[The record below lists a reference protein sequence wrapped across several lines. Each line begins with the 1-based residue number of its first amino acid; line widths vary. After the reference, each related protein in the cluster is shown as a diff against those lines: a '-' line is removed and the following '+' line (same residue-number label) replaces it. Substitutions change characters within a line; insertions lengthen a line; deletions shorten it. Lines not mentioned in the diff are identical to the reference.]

1 MKIGFDAKRAFSNFT
16 GLGNY
21 SRSTLKVL
29 AEHHPEHSYYLY
41 NPRVPNESQIKF
53 LDLPHHADVHI
64 RIPKTFFFELFSS
77 AWRRYGILKDLKKD
91 QLDIY
96 HGLSHELPLGIE
108 KTKIKSVVTIH
119 DLIFLR
125 FPEYY
130 KLADR
135 KIYEAK
141 FRHACEVAD
150 LIIAISEQTKKD
162 IIHFFQIPAHKIRV
176 VYQSCAKE
184 FNDQVQSELIQKIK
198 NKYQLPDRFIL
209 TVGTIEK
216 RKNALLIVKA
226 LQKLEEDVK
235 LVIIGRA
242 TPYTDELKTYAE
254 VHGLINRIIFLH
266 QIPFEEL
273 PSFYHLASVFAYPS
287 RYEGFGIPII
297 EALQCGTPV
306 IAAKGSCLE
315 EAGGPSSIYIHADDA
330 DALATSVKILLS
342 EGKNSERVK
351 SGKLY
356 AKQFMAE
363 NIANDYM
370 KIYKELIQQN

>member
-29 AEHHPEHSYYLY
+29 ADHHPEHSYYLY
-41 NPRVPNESQIKF
+41 NPRVPNEHQISF

-64 RIPKTFFFELFSS
+64 RIPTTFFYELFSS
-77 AWRRYGILKDLKKD
+77 AWRRFGILKDIKKD

-108 KTKIKSVVTIH
+108 KIGIKSVVTIH

-125 FPEYY
+125 YPEYY
-130 KLADR
+130 KVADR

-141 FRHACEVAD
+141 FKHACEVAD
-150 LIIAISEQTKKD
+150 KIVAISEQTKKD
-162 IIHFFQIPAHKIRV
+162 IIHFFNIKEEKIDV
-176 VYQSCAKE
+176 IYLSCADAFKVE
-184 FNDQVQSELIQKIK
+184 AKQEQLQQIK
-198 NKYQLPDRFIL
+198 NKYQLPDQFIL

-226 LQKLEEDVK
+226 LQQIQKDVK

-242 TPYTDELKTYAE
+242 TAYTEEIKTYAD
-254 VHGLINRIIFLH
+254 VHGLSDRIVFLH
-266 QIPFEEL
+266 SINFEEL
-273 PSFYHLASVFAYPS
+273 PIFYHLANVFAFPS

-297 EALQCGTPV
+297 EALHCGTPV
-306 IAAKGSCLE
+306 IAATGSCLE
-315 EAGGPSSIYIHADDA
+315 EAGGPSSLYVHPDDVNA
-330 DALATSVKILLS
+330 FASSAKLLLQ
-342 EGKNSERVK
+342 EGKNSQRVEA
-351 SGKLY
+351 GKLY
-356 AKQFMAE
+356 VNKFSEE
-363 NIANDYM
+363 NIANEYM
-370 KIYKELIQQN
+370 KIYNELFEQK

>member
-184 FNDQVQSELIQKIK
+184 FNDQVQSELILKIK

-306 IAAKGSCLE
+306 IGAMGSCLE

-342 EGKNSERVK
+342 EGKYSERVK

-370 KIYKELIQQN
+370 KIYKELI

>member
-77 AWRRYGILKDLKKD
+77 AWRRFGIVKDIIKD
-91 QLDIY
+91 QIDIY
-96 HGLSHELPLGIE
+96 HGLSHELPIGIE
-108 KTKIKSVVTIH
+108 KIGIKSVVTIH

-125 FPEYY
+125 YPEYY
-130 KLADR
+130 KVSER
-135 KIYEAK
+135 KIYENK
-141 FRHACEVAD
+141 FRHACEVSNK
-150 LIIAISEQTKKD
+150 IVAISEQTKND
-162 IIHFFQIPAHKIRV
+162 IIHFFNIKEEKIHV
-176 VYQSCAKE
+176 VYQSCATA
-184 FNDQVQSELIQKIK
+184 FNKQQNESLIQIIK
-198 NKYQLPDRFIL
+198 HKYHLPERFIL
-209 TVGTIEK
+209 TVGTIER
-216 RKNALLIVKA
+216 RKNALLILKA
-226 LQKLEEDVK
+226 LQKIEQDVK
-235 LVIIGRA
+235 LVIVGRA

-287 RYEGFGIPII
+287 RFEGFGIPII

-306 IAAKGSCLE
+306 IAANGSCLE
-315 EAGGPSSIYIHADDA
+315 EAGGPSSLYVHADDA
-330 DALATSVKILLS
+330 EGLADAIKTLLA
-342 EGKNSERVK
+342 EGKNSERVHL
-351 SGKLY
+351 GKKY
-356 AKQFMAE
+356 AERFQPE
-363 NIANDYM
+363 NIANEYM
-370 KIYKELIQQN
+370 KLYRELILEK

>member
-287 RYEGFGIPII
+287 RFEGFGIPII

-306 IAAKGSCLE
+306 IGAMGSCLE
-315 EAGGPSSIYIHADDA
+315 EAGGPSSLYIHADDA
-330 DALATSVKILLS
+330 DALADAAKTLLA
-342 EGKNSERVK
+342 EGKNSERVQL
-351 SGKLY
+351 GKKY
-356 AKQFMAE
+356 AERFQPE
-363 NIANDYM
+363 NIANEYM
-370 KIYKELIQQN
+370 KLYQELKLKN

>member
-1 MKIGFDAKRAFSNFT
+1 MKVGFDAKRAFSNFT

-41 NPRVPNESQIKF
+41 NPTVPNENQIRF

-64 RIPKTFFFELFSS
+64 RIPKSFFYELFSS
-77 AWRRYGILKDLKKD
+77 AWRRFGILKDIKKD
-91 QLDIY
+91 ELDIY
-96 HGLSHELPLGIE
+96 HGLSHELPMGIE
-108 KTKIKSVVTIH
+108 RVGIKTVVTIH

-130 KLADR
+130 KVADR

-141 FRHACEVAD
+141 FRHACDVAD
-150 LIIAISEQTKKD
+150 VIVAISEQTKKD
-162 IIHFFQIPAHKIRV
+162 IIHFFKIDERKIKV
-176 VYQSCAKE
+176 IYQSCAPE
-184 FNDQVQSELIQKIK
+184 FNGQLNEQLIREIK
-198 NKYQLPDRFIL
+198 NKYHLPERFIL

-226 LQKLEEDVK
+226 LQKIEKEVM

-242 TPYTDELKTYAE
+242 TTYTDEIKTYAE
-254 VHGLINRIIFLH
+254 VHGLGNRIIFLH
-266 QIPFEEL
+266 KIPFEEL
-273 PSFYHLASVFAYPS
+273 PSFYHLANVFAYPS

-306 IAAKGSCLE
+306 VAAKGSCLE
-315 EAGGPSSIYIHADDA
+315 EAGGPSSIYINADDA
-330 DALATSVKILLS
+330 NAMAESVNTLLS
-342 EGKNSERVK
+342 EGKNSERVRSSK
-351 SGKLY
+351 KF
-356 AKQFMAE
+356 AEKFRQE

-370 KIYKELIQQN
+370 NLYQNLIQQK